1 MDLETFYEA
10 ALPYLKKALTKELD
24 LHKIAEMV
32 RTRIEVYPEIT
43 DMVSFFETLPEYDT
57 DLFTN
62 KKSKNNAETAA
73 ATLQALLPRIEAQET
88 FTNDALFE
96 IAEDLYGGKWL
107 QGQLCD
113 VAAACRCF
121 RKDGD
126 SGRRDGDHGNHRK
139 G

>member
-1 MDLETFYEA
+1 MRQRF
-10 ALPYLKKALTKELD
+10 PYLKKALTKELD

-73 ATLQALLPRIEAQET
+73 RR
-88 FTNDALFE
+88 F
-96 IAEDLYGGKWL
+96 
-107 QGQLCD
+107 
-113 VAAACRCF
+113 RHCF
-121 RKDGD
+121 RGLRH
-126 SGRRDGDHGNHRK
+126 RRPSPMMRFLRC
-139 G
+139 